1 MGKKKANTRKTGVS
15 KSVPKENEKPE
26 EIKEPDIQEK
36 VQNESKNIVK
46 KERGL
51 AARILIK
58 SAKII
63 FIWLPVTLI
72 SLIAVVL
79 ITAKLYLSP
88 DRVENLIVSNFN
100 NLSYGTISLDVRE
113 FSPYGGF
120 DIHDILIKNGPE
132 FGNTKFVEIKRLV
145 VKYGLFPMLIG
156 NIHIDEIGIYK
167 PRIYLTEK
175 DGIWNAARLMKPG
188 EPKPEE
194 PEEIEEEN
202 GPGPKEIN
210 LPISVE
216 FLFRFILDDLRLYV
230 DGSNFKTSA
239 EGLTYNMDI
248 WIPPFKHVPL
258 NVNAVTLF
266 ERMKI
271 ELNPRGEMD
280 IAFASKEAGI
290 KTPLILTWKLAFEGS
305 REKPDFASIFKFG
318 TYNAPVRF
326 KNTHLA
332 PLNFLISYDMLYNP
346 LTDNLSLSHFGI
358 QFNDR
363 KWFFLAGN
371 IRRVTKEQEVDLRMT
386 ESEIVLDDLY
396 PYFISLTG
404 DRKTRFGGIVSL
416 YPLVINGNPRNID
429 IDGQVNLKRILFK
442 SPDAGADIP
451 LFTLF
456 YSVKKRADDM
466 EIGAGVNM
474 PHLAYTLGREKSG
487 DNGLGIDMGV
497 SAFNNFQNVTIN
509 KFNFKFYNPD
519 TKRSALDI
527 ALQGDIGLKPGISG
541 NISITK
547 FTFLK
552 EPLLGMVTAG
562 IKKSLEAVPLEK
574 PLDLTLGAK
583 FALGNEVRADLSLLM
598 KVPDYKINDFKLGLN
613 VIQDNIGKKVTLN
626 RFNMG
631 TETLGLSVD
640 AKGTIDLK
648 TPPFSDSDLSLVVK
662 LNSPKMKSVYGPWEI
677 AGLLELAAYMK
688 GDMKSGKASG
698 SVKIADFN
706 VQNKESKLSVEHMNM
721 DFPFEYFFAAMGPGE
736 SRIAVDKS
744 FVIDNENFKAAENFT
759 IKSIKAKHPARDI
772 QFEYLKD
779 FAATMF
785 FRNNTFELA
794 KLKMYVLDGAIY
806 GRDILFNLADMPS
819 TGSFNNVE
827 YRLILDVTNVDI
839 GKLDNPDPSA
849 KTREAELSLNANFTG
864 KGLDM
869 FIGKGKDRSKELN
882 VKGFVNI
889 NKVGKEFANKL
900 LKGLSEEKG
909 KSKLGIAQI
918 AVDNSMTIKG
928 FNYNLDI
935 GLMYANVKLER
946 LFLGYFVTVQ
956 DLNFDRI
963 PIQSYL
969 NSILG
974 RKDEI

>member
-1 MGKKKANTRKTGVS
+1 MAKKKTKTGKTGKDKIVR
-15 KSVPKENEKPE
+15 KRTEEPE
-26 EIKEPDIQEK
+26 EIKEPVVQEEVHK
-36 VQNESKNIVK
+36 DVRKGH
-46 KERGL
+46 GL

-58 SAKII
+58 AAKII

-72 SLIAVVL
+72 ALVAVVL
-79 ITAKLYLSP
+79 IAAKLYLSP

-100 NLSYGTISLDVRE
+100 NLSYGTISLDVKE

-120 DIHDILIKNGPE
+120 DIHDILIRNGPE
-132 FGNTKFVEIKRLV
+132 FGNTKFVEIKRLR
-145 VKYGLFPMLIG
+145 VKYGLFSMLIG

-175 DGIWNAARLMKPG
+175 DGVWNAAKLMKPG
-188 EPKPEE
+188 GPEKEE
-194 PEEIEEEN
+194 PEEIEEEK

-216 FLFRFILDDLRLYV
+216 LLFRFILDDLRAYV
-230 DGSNFKTSA
+230 DGSSFKTSV

-258 NVNAVTLF
+258 DVSAVTLF
-266 ERMKI
+266 ERMKM

-290 KTPLILTWKLAFEGS
+290 KTPLILTWKLVFEGS
-305 REKPDFASIFKFG
+305 REKPDFASMFRIG
-318 TYNAPVRF
+318 AYNAPVRF

-332 PLNFLISYDMLYNP
+332 PLNFMISYDMIYNP

-358 QFNDR
+358 QFHDR
-363 KWFFLAGN
+363 KWLFLTGN
-371 IRRVTKEQEVDLRMT
+371 IRRVTKSQEVDLRMT

-396 PYFISLTG
+396 PYFVSLTG
-404 DRKTRFGGIVSL
+404 DRKTRFSGIVSL
-416 YPLVINGNPRNID
+416 FPLAVNGNPQYLN
-429 IDGQVNLKRILFK
+429 IDGQVNLKRIFFK
-442 SPDAGADIP
+442 SPGAGAEIP
-451 LFTLF
+451 LFIF
-456 YSVKKRADDM
+456 SYSVKKKADDM
-466 EIGAGVNM
+466 DIDAGVNM
-474 PHLAYTLGREKSG
+474 PHLVYTLGREKSG
-487 DNGLGIDMGV
+487 DNGLDVDMGV
-497 SAFNNFQNVTIN
+497 SAFNNFQNVAIS

-519 TKRSALDI
+519 TKKPALDI
-527 ALQGDIGLKPGISG
+527 AMHGDIGLKPGVSG

-552 EPLLGMVTAG
+552 DPLLGMVTAG
-562 IKKSLEAVPLEK
+562 IKKSLAGVPLEK

-583 FALGNEVRADLSLLM
+583 FALGSEVRADLALLL
-598 KVPDYKINDFKLGLN
+598 KVPDYNINDFKLGLN
-613 VIQDNIGKKVTLN
+613 VIQDNVEKRVTLN
-626 RFNMG
+626 RFTMG
-631 TETLGLSVD
+631 TRTLGLSVD
-640 AKGTIDLK
+640 AAGTIDLK
-648 TPPFSDSDLSLVVK
+648 TAPFSDSDLRLVVK
-662 LNSPKMKSVYGPWEI
+662 LDSPKMKPVYGQWEI
-677 AGLLELAAYMK
+677 AGLLELAAEIK
-688 GDMKSGKASG
+688 GDMKTGRASG
-698 SVKIADFN
+698 AINIADFN
-706 VQNKESKLSVEHMNM
+706 VRNKESKLSVEDMNM
-721 DFPFEYFFAAMGPGE
+721 IFPFEYFFAAKGPAE
-736 SRIAVDKS
+736 SRLAVDKS
-744 FVIDNENFKAAENFT
+744 FVIDNQNFKDRENFT
-759 IKSIKAKHPARDI
+759 IKSVKAKHPARDI

-785 FRNNTFELA
+785 FRNNTFELS

-806 GRDILFNLADMPS
+806 GRDILFNLADMPY
-819 TGSFNNVE
+819 TGSFKNVE

-839 GKLDNPDPSA
+839 GKLDNPDPAA

-864 KGLDM
+864 TGLDM

-918 AVDNSMTIKG
+918 AVDNSVSIRG
-928 FNYNLDI
+928 FNYNLDM
-935 GLMYANVKLER
+935 GLMYASVQFER
-946 LFLGYFVTVQ
+946 RAIGFIVTVQ
-956 DLNFDRI
+956 DVKFDRI

-969 NSILG
+969 NSVFG